1 MSRSISGLLLE
12 AAGHY
17 SKKVPGSLRARRGAQ
32 EEEEEALAMALAMA
46 LASRFAT
53 RGEWYSSTRA
63 GFSHLHDALEG
74 QGSERRE
81 GIRQGSEKPR
91 QEHTTLIAS
100 ISLEGVIWAPL

>member
-32 EEEEEALAMALAMA
+32 EEEALAMA

-81 GIRQGSEKPR
+81 GIWQGSEKPR